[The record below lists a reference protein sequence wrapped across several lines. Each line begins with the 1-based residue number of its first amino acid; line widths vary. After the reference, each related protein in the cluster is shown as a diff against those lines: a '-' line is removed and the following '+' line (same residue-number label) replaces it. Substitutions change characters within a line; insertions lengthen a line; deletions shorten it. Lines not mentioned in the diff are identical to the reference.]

1 MSRVSIPT
9 EIGAKTVLDSKK
21 MKRPVLT
28 EKEGR
33 AMLSPIFTY
42 AYLVIKQYI
51 EIKRQNTE
59 EWDLLERK
67 EDKEY
72 VSYLPKHPGFGIGYV
87 FNLSIEEEGEVTIPS
102 TLLLELLL
110 KLFPYEYAV
119 STIHLFE
126 RGENSY
132 RSSVLPEH
140 YSYIA
145 DIFKTHKSDI
155 GGLSVSR
162 FSRRCKFGDYNI
174 IEPSSFDELLE
185 NYKTTEITKSS
196 FRFSHLVEMQNTF
209 NLYNFVYLIAV
220 MHLSNIDF
228 SFSEAIGKT
237 KELEQEQINYFNT
250 TLSVPEF
257 VKTYFLTRMSNLD
270 KRKLA
275 NYHNNTD
282 DFYDVSYK
290 SIESNVREFLN
301 EKCTRHYSHFARHSP
316 VSNHLKEIYD
326 QYSPIYRRRR
336 FDSWTFRVSPDYLS
350 NLDEAL
356 RA

>member
-9 EIGAKTVLDSKK
+9 EIEAKAVLDSKK

-42 AYLVIKQYI
+42 AYLLIKQYI
-51 EIKRQNTE
+51 ETERQNTE
-59 EWDLLERK
+59 EWDLLETK

-72 VSYLPKHPGFGIGYV
+72 VSYLPKHPGFGIGDV
-87 FNLSIEEEGEVTIPS
+87 FNLSIEEEGEITIPS

-119 STIHLFE
+119 STIHLYE
-126 RGENSY
+126 RGGY
-132 RSSVLPEH
+132 SSRTSNLPEH

-145 DIFKTHKSDI
+145 DIFNTEKHDI

-174 IEPSSFDELLE
+174 IEPSSFDELL
-185 NYKTTEITKSS
+185 NSYKTTEISKSS
-196 FRFSHLVEMQNTF
+196 FRFTHLIPIQKTF

-220 MHLSNIDF
+220 MHLSNTDF
-228 SFSEAIGKT
+228 SFSESIGKT
-237 KELEQEQINYFNT
+237 KELEQEQIDYFNT
-250 TLSVPEF
+250 ILSVPEF

-270 KRKLA
+270 KRRLA
-275 NYHNNTD
+275 NYHNNID
-282 DFYDVSYK
+282 DFYEVSYK
-290 SIESNVREFLN
+290 SIESNVNEFLN
-301 EKCTRHYSHFARHSP
+301 EKCTRYYSHFSHHSP
-316 VSNHLKEIYD
+316 VSNHLKDIYD

-336 FDSWTFRVSPDYLS
+336 FDSWTFHVSTDYLS
-350 NLDEAL
+350 NLEEAL